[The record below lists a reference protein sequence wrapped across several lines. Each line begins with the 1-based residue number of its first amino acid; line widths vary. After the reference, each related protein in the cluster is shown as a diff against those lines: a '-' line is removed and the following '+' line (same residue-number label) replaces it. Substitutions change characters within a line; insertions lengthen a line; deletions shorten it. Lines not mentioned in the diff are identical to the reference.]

1 MIEGVV
7 WAYVRIILQFLA
19 ELYVFYAFILFRRP
33 RTERFVIKLVG
44 GLAAVA
50 AIAFGVSFFYYF
62 FGSSSWGRMIVYI
75 FLFAVTVAH
84 ARLCFNDESGTIVF
98 CCSIAYAAQNMV
110 YKLFLLF
117 WCAGERL
124 YLFDGWGQ
132 NFSLY
137 YRLVYYAFFIVA
149 AAVVCF
155 AFIRPQVNRLPQSR
169 INVRLMAIAV
179 FVLFITIILCSLED
193 VYFAAYS
200 LERENKYAEYGV
212 YVLRQTGNIFS
223 VMCCGAV
230 LALTSQTLVD
240 RELKREVEYLQYTI
254 SQGQRQYEMSK
265 DTMDMINI
273 KYHDLKKMIDS
284 RLPDVVSK
292 ADLENVL
299 RGISVYD
306 AVAETGNTSLDVVL
320 TEKKLYCDRHGVRF
334 TYIAD
339 GGCLSFMDGVDIY
352 SLFGNILDNAI
363 ENVMKAPDPEERDI
377 SLDIRRVGD
386 MVSVHSENYCVGDVR
401 IVGGLPVT
409 TKENTDEHGFG
420 TRSIRRIAE
429 LYGGDATFAK
439 YGSRFTVDLLIP
451 MPEAA

>member
-33 RTERFVIKLVG
+33 RAERFVIKLVG

-149 AAVVCF
+149 AAGVCF

-223 VMCCGAV
+223 VVCCGAV

-273 KYHDLKKMIDS
+273 KYHDIKYKLNALLAQNGAAEQAAEEIINS
-284 RLPDVVSK
+284 I
-292 ADLENVL
+292 A
-299 RGISVYD
+299 VYD
-306 AVAETGNTSLDVVL
+306 AGVSTGNKALDVLL
-320 TEKKLYCDRHGVRF
+320 TEKRLYCEQNGINF
-334 TYIAD
+334 SCMAD
-339 GGCLSFMDGVDIY
+339 GGKLSFMSEGDLY
-352 SLFGNILDNAI
+352 CLFGNILDNAI
-363 ENVMKAPDPEERDI
+363 EAVGKVEEADKKVI
-377 SLDIRRVGD
+377 SL
-386 MVSVHSENYCVGDVR
+386 SVQAKNGMICVQCENYFAGALTFAD
-401 IVGGLPVT
+401 GLPQT
-409 TKENTDEHGFG
+409 TKSDKAYHGFG
-420 TRSIRRIAE
+420 MRSIRLIVTK
-429 LYGGDATFAK
+429 YGGAITTFARDGIF
-439 YGSRFTVDLLIP
+439 YLNIIFSLQN
-451 MPEAA
+451 

>member
-33 RTERFVIKLVG
+33 RAERFVIKLVG

-155 AFIRPQVNRLPQSR
+155 VINTVTVSSAIAIRLLNFGFINGLIVMGIALAVAFIGTILP
-169 INVRLMAIAV
+169 
-179 FVLFITIILCSLED
+179 
-193 VYFAAYS
+193 VYFAA
-200 LERENKYAEYGV
+200 RKV
-212 YVLRQTGNIFS
+212 P
-223 VMCCGAV
+223 
-230 LALTSQTLVD
+230 
-240 RELKREVEYLQYTI
+240 VE
-254 SQGQRQYEMSK
+254 
-265 DTMDMINI
+265 
-273 KYHDLKKMIDS
+273 
-284 RLPDVVSK
+284 
-292 ADLENVL
+292 
-299 RGISVYD
+299 
-306 AVAETGNTSLDVVL
+306 
-320 TEKKLYCDRHGVRF
+320 
-334 TYIAD
+334 
-339 GGCLSFMDGVDIY
+339 
-352 SLFGNILDNAI
+352 
-363 ENVMKAPDPEERDI
+363 
-377 SLDIRRVGD
+377 
-386 MVSVHSENYCVGDVR
+386 
-401 IVGGLPVT
+401 
-409 TKENTDEHGFG
+409 
-420 TRSIRRIAE
+420 SIRA
-429 LYGGDATFAK
+429 L
-439 YGSRFTVDLLIP
+439 
-451 MPEAA
+451 